1 MHLHIRMKI
10 YMAARVVLANN
21 NNNNIITRSR
31 AQSKISR
38 KNNGEMRNRDL
49 CEFIE
54 YIKASESRPNHNA
67 F

>member
-1 MHLHIRMKI
+1 MMYGW
-10 YMAARVVLANN
+10 YMAARVVLAN

-54 YIKASESRPNHNA
+54 YIKAGESRPNQNA